1 VDFRI
6 TPHSGYG
13 APEGAIERLAEAL
26 GSRRGAARF
35 GKVGGEIRASWSDEL
50 PVSMERDEREEL
62 GRVAILEIL
71 RELCDG
77 SSGNLDL
84 SWFAV
89 SARG

>member
-6 TPHSGYG
+6 TLHSGYG
-13 APEGAIERLAEAL
+13 APASAIERLAEAL
-26 GSRRGAARF
+26 GTRRGAARF
-35 GKVGGEIRASWSDEL
+35 GRVGREIRASWSDDL

-62 GRVAILEIL
+62 GRVAILDIL
-71 RELCDG
+71 RELCEG

-89 SARG
+89 SAKG